1 VSLSGGAARSAEFGG
16 ASAGRRILLGVC
28 GGVAAYRA
36 ADLVRRLRERGH
48 EVRCAMTPAA
58 GNFVSRLTL
67 EVLSGFPVYGE
78 EYLAPGGE
86 GEELHIAAAAWA
98 DLICIAPATANTLAQ
113 LAHGLSPNFLTTTV
127 LASRK
132 PLVVA
137 PAMHP
142 AMWEK
147 EATQDCVDRLVARGA
162 VRVGPVE
169 GPLASGEVGL
179 GRLADVAEIVRA
191 VEEALGEGAVAR
203 GRALAGHTVLVTA
216 GPTHEPI
223 DPVRFLG
230 NRSSGKMGFAIAAEA
245 ARRGART
252 VLVAGPVALPTPA
265 GVERHDVE
273 TALEMEAVVRREAPS
288 ADLVIMS
295 AAVADFR
302 PHRYADRKIK
312 RHEGTPE
319 IELVPN
325 PDILASLPEIA
336 PAALRVGFAA
346 ETELSDVEAQ
356 RKLATK
362 RADLLVANDVS
373 RGDIGFGAE
382 ENEVVVHA
390 PDAEPVRISRRPKIA
405 VAVALLDLIQ
415 QRFESGER
423 EAANAA
429 R

>member
-1 VSLSGGAARSAEFGG
+1 
-16 ASAGRRILLGVC
+16 
-28 GGVAAYRA
+28 
-36 ADLVRRLRERGH
+36 
-48 EVRCAMTPAA
+48 MTPAA
-58 GNFVSRLTL
+58 ASFVSKLTL
-67 EVLSGFPVYGE
+67 EVLSGFQVYGE

-86 GEELHIAAAAWA
+86 GEELHIAAASWA
-98 DLICIAPATANTLAQ
+98 DLVCIAPATANTLAE
-113 LAHGLSPNFLTTTV
+113 LAHGLSPNFLTTTL

-132 PLVVA
+132 PLVFA

-147 EATQDCVDRLVARGA
+147 EATQESVARLEARGA

-179 GRLADVAEIVRA
+179 GRLADVAEIVR
-191 VEEALGEGAVAR
+191 VIEETLGR
-203 GRALAGHTVLVTA
+203 GTATLSGALAGLTVLVTA

-252 VLVAGPVALPTPA
+252 VLIAGPVALPTPA

-273 TALEMEAVVRREAPS
+273 TALEMEAAVRREAPS
-288 ADLVIMS
+288 ADLVVMS

-319 IELVPN
+319 LELVPN
-325 PDILASLPEIA
+325 PDILAALPEIA

-346 ETELSDVEAQ
+346 ETGLSDAEAQ
-356 RKLATK
+356 RKLAAK

-373 RGDIGFGAE
+373 RGDIGFGADQ
-382 ENEVVVHA
+382 NEVVVYA
-390 PDAEPVRISRRPKIA
+390 PDAEPVRISRRPKSA
-405 VAVALLDLIQ
+405 VAFALLDLIH
-415 QRFESGER
+415 RRLESGER
-423 EAANAA
+423 EAANAG